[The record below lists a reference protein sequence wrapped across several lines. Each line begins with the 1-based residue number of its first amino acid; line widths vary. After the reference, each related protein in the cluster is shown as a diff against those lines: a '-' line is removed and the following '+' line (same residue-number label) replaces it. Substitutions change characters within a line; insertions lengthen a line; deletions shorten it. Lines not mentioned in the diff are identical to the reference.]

1 MTPGGQLPPP
11 AGVNPSGA
19 APGGVGPAPAPPVP
33 DQSGQAQGW
42 IADVVTAVRRL
53 GMKYPDV
60 LPEVRDIMN
69 AVTRMQPKILSA
81 GPAPEPTTPPT

>member
-1 MTPGGQLPPP
+1 MTPGGPLPPP
-11 AGVNPSGA
+11 DAAQGA
-19 APGGVGPAPAPPVP
+19 APGGVFPSPAPAVP

-42 IADVVTAVRRL
+42 VADLVTATRRI
-53 GMKYPDV
+53 GMKYPDC

-81 GPAPEPTTPPT
+81 GPAPEPMVPPT